1 MFSIKDTALNYLLI
15 LISAIAFV
23 YIEYFLPR
31 TSFMVLVTLW
41 LTLFG
46 TTHYLAYKTQL
57 TINQLFGLGVLFRLL
72 LLIAIPP
79 LSQDFNR
86 FIWDGRLLLQGLNPY
101 LTTPDFLITNNLA
114 TIHDANK
121 LYKAMGN
128 LNATNYTNYPP
139 ISQLGYYIAAL
150 FGSESIL
157 TSIVVMRLQ
166 LIAADIGIFFYGKKI
181 LQTLKLPKRNIFL
194 YFLNPFI
201 ILELTGN
208 LHYEPLMILF
218 LVGSLHYLLENKWI
232 VSAVL
237 LGLSINVK
245 LLPLVFIPVFASFF
259 IQERILKK
267 SFSNSIQLLVKGRK
281 KIARYIVFCSLSII
295 TNLLLFSPFYNST
308 FLTNYSSSIGLW
320 FKSFEF
326 NASIYYIA
334 RWVGYQIVGWNTI
347 ATLGKILPLFTITF
361 VVALSILK
369 NNSQPKT
376 LFNSLLF
383 SISIYLVF
391 TTTVH
396 PWYLSIPI
404 ALSVFTNY
412 KYIYIW
418 TIAIVLSYYAY
429 SNPLFKE
436 NFYLIAVEYLF
447 VFSVFIFEIS
457 KIKKCNYR

>member
-1 MFSIKDTALNYLLI
+1 MFSIKGTALNYLLI

-31 TSFMVLVTLW
+31 TSFMVLVALW

-121 LYKAMGN
+121 LYKAMGE

-157 TSIVVMRLQ
+157 ISIVVMRLQ

-259 IQERILKK
+259 LQESILKK
-267 SFSNSIQLLVKGRK
+267 SLSNSIQLLVKGKK

-347 ATLGKILPLFTITF
+347 ATLGKILPLFTIIF
-361 VVALSILK
+361 VVILSIIK

-376 LFNSLLF
+376 LFNMLLF

-404 ALSVFTNY
+404 ALSVFTEY

-447 VFSVFIFEIS
+447 VFSAFIFEIS